1 MVKQTAR
8 IENWVKI
15 KGYLG
20 GEFLEGKVLDH
31 PKQANFDYWDWQH
44 TSRLASIDEEKG
56 IAETLNTI
64 YTLGKKR
71 E

>member
-20 GEFLEGKVLDH
+20 HDFLEGTVLDH
-31 PKQANFDYWDWQH
+31 PQQEYLDRWGTHH
-44 TSRLASIDEEKG
+44 TSELVSIDEEKG
-56 IAETLNTI
+56 VAETLNTI

>member
-20 GEFLEGKVLDH
+20 GEFLEGTVLDH
-31 PKQANFDYWDWQH
+31 PKQAYFYGDMQH
-44 TSRLASIDEEKG
+44 TSELVSIDEEKG
-56 IAETLNTI
+56 VAETLNTI